1 MGMFSLLK
9 DAGLAEAKVLSTKGP
24 TTVRSIQLEFFGTR
38 FGTHRTKS
46 WQRTS
51 MSLESRMTATNL
63 IPTAGL

>member
-1 MGMFSLLK
+1 MGIFSLLK

-24 TTVRSIQLEFFGTR
+24 TTVRSIQLEFCDTQFR
-38 FGTHRTKS
+38 AHRTKS

-51 MSLESRMTATNL
+51 MSLESRTMATNL